1 MSRRTVPTRAI
12 RSSEWLRIGA
22 AARLLGVDP
31 DTLRRWADEG
41 RIEAFTTP
49 GGHRRFRRR
58 TLEALTGRRRTAAPR
73 LRALGATPER
83 LVAAYRRAYR
93 ADLGGCSR
101 RPAPDGRGPG
111 WLGSPGAG
119 TSPTFGGAAGTVS
132 AVGTGFVAT
141 FTPAIETASPVG
153 PFTTAARTAFR
164 ADGRRLVA
172 ALVAALD
179 AEPDSPSERD
189 ERERVAAECCVRMAR
204 RLAADGCG
212 LGEAIAAFVVARRP
226 FLAEIARLGARRP
239 LGAADVARLYDD
251 AAALLDRLLLRF
263 VAAHQAAAAEL
274 DAAGSAPAAG
284 THPSP

>member
-1 MSRRTVPTRAI
+1 MSRRALPTRAI

-49 GGHRRFRRR
+49 GGHRRFHRRI
-58 TLEALTGRRRTAAPR
+58 LEALTGRPRTAAPR

-93 ADLGGCSR
+93 VDFGGRSR
-101 RPAPDGRGPG
+101 RPSPDPSGDGKYGP
-111 WLGSPGAG
+111 PGAG
-119 TSPTFGGAAGTVS
+119 ASFARRGSAVAAS
-132 AVGTGFVAT
+132 AVGAGSVAALA
-141 FTPAIETASPVG
+141 PAIETASPVG
-153 PFTTAARTAFR
+153 PFTTAARAAFR

-179 AEPDSPSERD
+179 AAPDTPTERD
-189 ERERVAAECCVRMAR
+189 ERERVATECCVRMAR

-212 LGEAIAAFVVARRP
+212 LGEAIAAFVLARRP

-239 LGAADVARLYDD
+239 MDAAGVARLYDD

-263 VAAHQAAAAEL
+263 VAAHQAAEAEL
-274 DAAGSAPAAG
+274 DAAGSAPAAR
-284 THPSP
+284 TDPSP

>member
-1 MSRRTVPTRAI
+1 MSDRTGPGRAATAARSST
-12 RSSEWLRIGA
+12 RSSEWLPLGA
-22 AARLLGVDP
+22 AARLVGVDP
-31 DTLRRWADEG
+31 DTLRRWADHG

-49 GGHRRFRRR
+49 GGHRRFHRRAI
-58 TLEALTGRRRTAAPR
+58 EALTGRRRPATPG

-93 ADLGGCSR
+93 TDLGRRSR

-111 WLGSPGAG
+111 WLGTPGAG
-119 TSPTFGGAAGTVS
+119 TSPACGGA
-132 AVGTGFVAT
+132 
-141 FTPAIETASPVG
+141 AIETASPVG
-153 PFTTAARTAFR
+153 PFTAAARAAFR

-179 AEPDSPSERD
+179 AVPDAPTAPDATTERD
-189 ERERVAAECCVRMAR
+189 ERERVATECCVRMAR

-239 LGAADVARLYDD
+239 TDASGVARLYDD